1 MKKLILVLSLIT
13 LGFINSQAQLVI
25 TPGGGAGAVSTAVGG
40 PGLTIS
46 NVVVNCANV
55 SYGSFSGGAASG
67 LGITNGLVLTTG
79 TATQIV
85 GANTNNDFSG
95 GCVGTSTNDP
105 QLTALSSSANN
116 DVCIIEF
123 DVVPQCATMTI
134 SFVFGSD
141 EYTDYVN
148 STFNDAFGFFVTGP
162 NPSGGSYNNF
172 NLATIPGGTS
182 VSIDNVSHLTNST
195 YFVNNNAGGANNSF
209 DGFTTVLNPT
219 INVTP
224 CQTYH
229 FKLAIA
235 DATDCAMDSGVMIDI
250 IQCIS
255 PWTVAMGSTPASCG
269 ATNGTAT
276 ATVSGGIGP
285 FTYSWAPSGGTGST
299 ASGLAAGTYTVTVND
314 GLTCTPPQT
323 YTTTVAGSG
332 GSTTSVNSP
341 TICAGAS
348 TTLTATPVTG
358 GGTYSWAPGGAT
370 TAAITVSPA
379 STTTYTVSY
388 TLTGCTTTS
397 TGTVT
402 VNPVPT
408 VSSNSQTVCAGLNA
422 TLTATPSIAGGTY
435 SWAPGGA
442 TTAAITVSP
451 ASTTTYTVTYTL
463 NSCTATG
470 TGTVTV
476 NPAPTVSSNSQTIC
490 AGVNATLTATPS
502 VTGGTYSWAPGGAT
516 TAAITVSPASTTTY
530 TVTYTL
536 AGCSATGTGTVTVNP
551 VPTVSSNSQTI
562 CAGANATL
570 TATPSAAGGTYSW
583 APGGATTAAI
593 TVSPASTTTYTVT
606 YTLAGCTNTGTGTVT
621 VNPIP
626 AINVNS
632 GAICPGGSSTLTA
645 TGGTSY
651 LWSTS
656 DVTAA
661 ITVSPA
667 STTSY
672 TVTGTTAGC
681 SASTVATVTVG
692 ATMSI
697 SVNSPSICTGQT
709 ANLVATGAT
718 SYTWSAGV
726 TVTGT
731 GTADASPATTTSYT
745 VTGTT
750 GSCSGTGVSTVT
762 VNAVPVT
769 TVDSPIICDGA
780 TATMTA
786 AGAAGYT
793 WSAGATSAGA
803 NTATA
808 SPTTTTTYTVTGANG
823 VCVSTAVSTVT
834 VNPIPAVT
842 VDSPTICAGQTA
854 TMTAAG
860 ATSYTW
866 SAGATS
872 AGANT
877 ATASPAATTTYTV
890 TGTASGC
897 SNTAVSTV
905 TVAPSLSI
913 TVNSPVICAG
923 ETANLTAGGA
933 ASYTWTAGT
942 TVTGTNTADAT
953 PAATTTYTVTGTT
966 GTCSGTAVSTV
977 TVTPLPVVTVTSA
990 TICDGAAAN
999 LTAGGASTYTWT
1011 AGATATGTNTA
1022 DASPSTTT
1030 TYTVTGTDLG
1040 CSGTAVSTVT
1050 VNPIPTVTVSSPSI
1064 CPGST
1069 AQLTAGGATSYTWS
1083 PGATSTGPNTADATP
1098 ASTATYTVTG
1108 TLLGCSSTAVATVT
1122 VNTVL
1127 SVDAGLPDSLCFG
1140 ESANLSVSP
1149 NGAGYV
1155 YTWTPAAS
1163 LSNAS
1168 IFNPVASPAVTTTYS
1183 VTVTDPNG
1191 CTGNDDVTVY
1201 ADPQITLALAGLPVS
1216 CNGGTDGQ
1224 TIVIPAGG
1232 SGSFTYLWMTGG
1244 CTTAACNQAVGTYT
1258 VTVTDTWG
1266 CTATGTAVVTEPTV
1280 VTATS
1285 TQTEVTCFGTCN
1297 GTATAT
1303 GLGGTPDAAGA
1314 YTYSWNTVPV
1324 QTTQTATGL
1333 CAGTYTC
1340 TVSDDNGCSATV
1352 SVTITEPA
1360 LLDIDPMPALTICN
1374 SGSTPL
1380 AATVTGGTIAYT
1392 YSWSPAAGL
1401 SSTAVANPTATPA
1414 ATTTY
1419 TLTVTDANLC
1429 STTESVL
1436 VTVNP
1441 PLAIIAAGTASV
1453 CPGASTT
1460 ISAIAS
1466 NGAGSGYTYLWSPAA
1481 GLNDAT
1487 LAAPTATP
1495 AATTTYTVTAND
1507 GCSPA
1512 VTATVTVSV
1521 LPTPVPVITSTVTS
1535 GCEPLCVS
1543 FTDASTI
1550 SSGTI
1555 TGWNWDFG
1563 DGSPDSISQN
1573 PSHCFNTPGSYT
1585 VTLTDTSAAGC
1596 IATSTIPYIITVNPI
1611 PVALFNAPASTSIF
1625 TPTVQYIDQSTVSTG
1640 SIVSWDW
1647 AFGDGFTTA
1656 AGDSSHLQNPSHLF
1670 TEVGTYCAELI
1681 VTTNAGCQDL
1691 TSLCIVID
1699 PEFTFFI
1706 PNAFSPNDDG
1716 INEEF
1721 YGKGEHIKE
1730 YEMNI
1735 FDRWGNL
1742 IFHADDINEHWD
1754 GRANHGSEVAQE
1766 DVYVYVVKLTDNHDK
1781 IHKYIGTVT
1790 IVK

>member
-1 MKKLILVLSLIT
+1 MKKGKLIFNALFVLILSVFHSGSI
-13 LGFINSQAQLVI
+13 SAQM
-25 TPGGGAGAVSTAVGG
+25 VG
-40 PGLTIS
+40 P
-46 NVVVNCANV
+46 
-55 SYGSFSGGAASG
+55 
-67 LGITNGLVLTTG
+67 
-79 TATQIV
+79 
-85 GANTNNDFSG
+85 
-95 GCVGTSTNDP
+95 
-105 QLTALSSSANN
+105 
-116 DVCIIEF
+116 
-123 DVVPQCATMTI
+123 
-134 SFVFGSD
+134 
-141 EYTDYVN
+141 
-148 STFNDAFGFFVTGP
+148 DA
-162 NPSGGSYNNF
+162 Y
-172 NLATIPGGTS
+172 IKGTS
-182 VSIDNVSHLTNST
+182 VEIGISGAGGFEGVNTTVSPPLPGMHLRTNSFGVPYFGFVANPQLNGWAGSAFDGDFFTPGTPENGWGIEVGTGGTT
-195 YFVNNNAGGANNSF
+195 YSNNCNAAQQIPGSITSWLHSF
-209 DGFTTVLNPT
+209 DCYTSDWEGDISNLHVKVNYFL
-219 INVTP
+219 
-224 CQTYH
+224 QE
-229 FKLAIA
+229 
-235 DATDCAMDSGVMIDI
+235 TDL
-250 IQCIS
+250 
-255 PWTVAMGSTPASCG
+255 
-269 ATNGTAT
+269 
-276 ATVSGGIGP
+276 
-285 FTYSWAPSGGTGST
+285 F
-299 ASGLAAGTYTVTVND
+299 
-314 GLTCTPPQT
+314 
-323 YTTTVAGSG
+323 YTTTVSITNNSGVTIPDMYYYRNLDPDNNITVSGDYFTQNTIENQPAGSCGIAHVSATQTNPWNSYFGMAAIGANWRAVYG
-332 GSTTSVNSP
+332 GFANRDASDLWTGAFPFTQTTGSSIFADEAVALAYRIQNLAPGATETFKFVVILSSSQAGNAINNLLYLSYP
-341 TICAGAS
+341 GSAGAPPPICTPYSDTVRICAGVPATIAVQGSIVNEFTWSWSPGTGLS
-348 TTLTATPVTG
+348 TTTG
-358 GGTYSWAPGGAT
+358 PT
-370 TAAITVSPA
+370 TQASPM
-379 STTTYTVSY
+379 STTTYT
-388 TLTGCTTTS
+388 LTGTPGSACVSPVTMTFVVQTTPSVTLNPVSNIITCAGSSVPASAYSSTPSGATYTWTNSNPAIGLAASGSGNTPAFVATNSTGSPITS
-397 TGTVT
+397 TISVTPTIPGGCTGPVSTYTIT
-402 VNPVPT
+402 VNPPPVVNPP
-408 VSSNSQTVCAGLNA
+408 VNITVCAGAPVPASAFTSTPAGA
-422 TLTATPSIAGGTY
+422 TYTWTNSDPAIGLVASGSGNTPAFTAANSTGAPITATINVIPTLGCTGPSVSYT
-435 SWAPGGA
+435 
-442 TTAAITVSP
+442 ITVNP
-451 ASTTTYTVTYTL
+451 L
-463 NSCTATG
+463 PI
-470 TGTVTV
+470 VTV
-476 NPAPTVSSNSQTIC
+476 NNQTIC
-490 AGVNATLTATPS
+490 P
-502 VTGGTYSWAPGGAT
+502 
-516 TAAITVSPASTTTY
+516 
-530 TVTYTL
+530 
-536 AGCSATGTGTVTVNP
+536 
-551 VPTVSSNSQTI
+551 SQT
-562 CAGANATL
+562 A
-570 TATPSAAGGTYSW
+570 
-583 APGGATTAAI
+583 
-593 TVSPASTTTYTVT
+593 
-606 YTLAGCTNTGTGTVT
+606 
-621 VNPIP
+621 
-626 AINVNS
+626 
-632 GAICPGGSSTLTA
+632 TLTA
-645 TGGTSY
+645 TGGTTY
-651 LWSTS
+651 LWNTGSS
-656 DVTAA
+656 ANPLSVT
-661 ITVSPA
+661 P
-667 STTSY
+667 
-672 TVTGTTAGC
+672 
-681 SASTVATVTVG
+681 
-692 ATMSI
+692 
-697 SVNSPSICTGQT
+697 
-709 ANLVATGAT
+709 LV
-718 SYTWSAGV
+718 
-726 TVTGT
+726 
-731 GTADASPATTTSYT
+731 TTSYT

-750 GSCSGTGVSTVT
+750 GGCSSSAVATVTVGGSISVNVNSPAICAGQSAVLTATGGVTYSWSTGEVSNPITVTPAVTTSYTVTGTNGGCSGTAISTVT

-890 TGTASGC
+890 TGAASGC

-990 TICDGAAAN
+990 TICDGATAN

-1441 PLAIIAAGTASV
+1441 PLAVIAAGTASV